1 VIFFRDQ
8 ELSPE
13 QQIAFASQEAL
24 TCRFRWT
31 PGAVAFW
38 DNRAVLHYALN
49 DYSGNR
55 REMRRVAIR
64 GDQPY

>member
-1 VIFFRDQ
+1 MLEQLFRHAAQ
-8 ELSPE
+8 ER
-13 QQIAFASQEAL
+13 F

-49 DYSGNR
+49 DYAGHR
-55 REMRRVAIR
+55 REMRRVAIA
-64 GDQPY
+64 GDRPYLKRS